1 LSEREGGSHALTNVL
16 IVDDHQSF
24 AEALE
29 LVLRSTFASAPGNSD
44 VSSKFVRAASVA
56 EGLRLVSE
64 EGPFD
69 LAVVD
74 LMLPDGNGTTVVRE
88 IKARTPGT
96 LVAVVSASEDLS
108 EALAAGADEA
118 IPKETSFAEIV
129 ASLARLAGV
138 PHQTNPKNA

>member
-1 LSEREGGSHALTNVL
+1 MTNVL
-16 IVDDHQSF
+16 IVDDHKSF

-29 LVLRSTFASAPGNSD
+29 IVLGSALASPPRCSC
-44 VSSKFVRAASVA
+44 AASVA

-64 EGPFD
+64 DGPYD

-88 IKARTPGT
+88 IKAQNPGT
-96 LVAVVSASEDLS
+96 PVAVVSASEDLS
-108 EALAAGADEA
+108 GALAAGADET
-118 IPKETSFAEIV
+118 IPKDTGFAEIV

-138 PHQTNPKNA
+138 PHRSSPQGS

>member
-1 LSEREGGSHALTNVL
+1 MTNVL

-74 LMLPDGNGTTVVRE
+74 LILPDGDGTKVVRE
-88 IKARTPGT
+88 IKRRSPGT
-96 LVAVVSASEDLS
+96 PVVVLSASEHLS

-118 IPKETSFAEIV
+118 ISKRTRLAEIV
-129 ASLARLAGV
+129 ASLARLLGIMDQSGSQDA
-138 PHQTNPKNA
+138 

>member
-1 LSEREGGSHALTNVL
+1 VTNVL
-16 IVDDHQSF
+16 IVDDHKSF

-29 LVLRSTFASAPGNSD
+29 LVLRSTLAGSPRCSC
-44 VSSKFVRAASVA
+44 AASVA

-64 EGPFD
+64 DGPYD

-88 IKARTPGT
+88 IKAQNPDTP
-96 LVAVVSASEDLS
+96 VAVVSASDDLS
-108 EALAAGADEA
+108 GALAAGADET
-118 IPKETSFAEIV
+118 IPKDTGFAEIV

-138 PHQTNPKNA
+138 PQRSSPQSS

>member
-1 LSEREGGSHALTNVL
+1 MTNVL
-16 IVDDHQSF
+16 IVDDHKSF

-29 LVLRSTFASAPGNSD
+29 LVLHSTFASAPGNSD
-44 VSSKFVRAASVA
+44 VSPKFVRAASVA

-64 EGPFD
+64 DGPFD

-88 IKARTPGT
+88 IKAQNPGT
-96 LVAVVSASEDLS
+96 PVAVVSASEDLS
-108 EALAAGADEA
+108 EALAAGADET
-118 IPKETSFAEIV
+118 IPKETGFAEIV

-138 PHQTNPKNA
+138 PHRSSPKNP